1 MLSCA
6 QTEPPLNPPENRE
19 YTAEVMFE
27 TFNVPGLHI
36 GVQAVLALT
45 AALAGTSSADRSLS
59 GTVIDSGDGGTHI
72 IPVSEGYVIGGAIRH
87 IPLAGRDITAFVQ
100 RSLRERGEA
109 VPPEDSLEVARRIKE
124 EHWCAALLCPPPPPP
139 PPLSCS
145 RRLTPPPCAPP
156 PPQLRWPG
164 HCQGVPAL

>member
-1 MLSCA
+1 
-6 QTEPPLNPPENRE
+6 
-19 YTAEVMFE
+19 MFE

-87 IPLAGRDITAFVQ
+87 IPLAGKDITAFVQ
-100 RSLRERGEA
+100 RALRERGEP
-109 VPPEDSLEVARRIKE
+109 VPPEDSMEVARRIKE
-124 EHWCAALLCPPPPPP
+124 EHWCVACAGSGRPPLALLPPCPFLSPALRAANGALLHPPP
-139 PPLSCS
+139 PPL
-145 RRLTPPPCAPP
+145 LPPPSSQ
-156 PPQLRWPG
+156 QLCGPG
-164 HCQGVPAL
+164 YCQGVQALR